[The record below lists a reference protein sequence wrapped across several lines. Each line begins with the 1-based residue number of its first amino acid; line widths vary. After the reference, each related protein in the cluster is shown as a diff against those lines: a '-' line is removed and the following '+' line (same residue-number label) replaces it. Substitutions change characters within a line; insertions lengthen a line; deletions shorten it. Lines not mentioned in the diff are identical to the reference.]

1 MALAAKLM
9 EPAADLSIAFD
20 GEEDVLYVSLGVPV
34 PSHVD
39 EADAGLLLRRADS
52 DNRPSGITALDFR
65 RNWRHRL
72 AAFYSTV
79 AEYLSVPSET
89 VEHAVDR
96 AL

>member
-1 MALAAKLM
+1 MALAAKRMDPVTKLN
-9 EPAADLSIAFD
+9 IAFD
-20 GEEDVLYVSLGVPV
+20 GEEDVLYVSLGAPV

-39 EADAGLLLRRADS
+39 EGEAGLLLRRANS

-72 AAFYSTV
+72 TAFYSAV
-79 AEYLSVPSET
+79 AEYLSVPRET